1 MNIEQQL
8 YHTRSRLEE
17 LHAQNSAE
25 LQDQI
30 IDTEAEIMRL
40 EAVKYSEAI
49 QSQLTSQSPPLADP
63 GE

>member
-8 YHTRSRLEE
+8 YHIRSHLEE
-17 LHAQNSAE
+17 LHAQHRAE
-25 LQDQI
+25 LQDEI

-49 QSQLTSQSPPLADP
+49 QSQLTSQAPPLASP

>member
-8 YHTRSRLEE
+8 YHIRSHLEE
-17 LHAQNSAE
+17 LHAQHRAE
-25 LQDQI
+25 LQDEI

-49 QSQLTSQSPPLADP
+49 QSQLTSQSPPLDSP

>member
-1 MNIEQQL
+1 MNLEQQL
-8 YHTRSRLEE
+8 YHIRSHLEE
-17 LHAQNSAE
+17 LHAQNRAE
-25 LQDQI
+25 LQDEI

-49 QSQLTSQSPPLADP
+49 QSQLTSQSPPLDNP